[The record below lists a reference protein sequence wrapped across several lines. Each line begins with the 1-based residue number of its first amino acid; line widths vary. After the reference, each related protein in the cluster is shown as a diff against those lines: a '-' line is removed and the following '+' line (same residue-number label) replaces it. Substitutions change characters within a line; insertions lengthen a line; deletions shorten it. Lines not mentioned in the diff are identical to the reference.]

1 MKEMNVKNGRA
12 INKKYVRNLILMLLF
27 FPISVFYLEMIVRLC
42 TTGAPTVIEFIN
54 IFFFSFSFG
63 AFISFILSL
72 IKNRTVL
79 RIIAVALIVLITII
93 ICSQMI
99 YFQIFRFYYSLDNAS
114 MAGQAV
120 GDFGEIMWKTIGS
133 NIGYILILAIP
144 AILMSVF
151 NKVLSNYPTRRIPPI
166 LNYFCVAVMA
176 LAFICGSVSVATD
189 NGEYGSLYY
198 YRYVD
203 STESAGKFGILTSMR
218 LELQAKIFGKFEEN
232 VDIKQG
238 MNDIYN
244 PFETDG
250 NDTTN
255 PDVTDPDGTTEP
267 PAPPIVYGDNVMEN
281 LDFSK
286 TSGKI
291 GELNK
296 YFSSLTPTKK
306 NEYTG
311 MFEGYNLIFLSL
323 EGFSHHVIDPNLTPT
338 LYMMA
343 NEGFVFENFYNS
355 VWGGS
360 TSTGEYANLTGNFY
374 NSTACMQTLLPK
386 TYQPFTL
393 GNQFKKLGYTT
404 KAYHAWTHTYYNRDE
419 SHPVLGYEWIAYNR
433 NNVKGYSGLEDFTFE
448 DGTKMKFPWVPS
460 DHDTAR
466 ITVNDFVDKEPFHV
480 YYMTISGHTEYN
492 WTGNAMCKKHKAFIN
507 SYCQQYGLNYSDKV
521 KAYLACQYE
530 VELMLTE
537 LVDRLRE
544 AGVLDRTVF
553 AMGADHYPYGLW
565 DDNNGAYLAELYG
578 IPADDISS
586 NFELYR
592 NAFIIWNS
600 AMEEPIHVDTPCSAI
615 DILPT
620 LSNLFGLEYDSR
632 LMAGTDVL
640 SDIEPVVIVNF
651 DNKKGSWN
659 WITKYGSYTTSDKKF
674 TLAQGFTATDAE
686 IEAYVKSVNQLV
698 SAKRKYSFYVIEN
711 DYYAYVFGKK
721 E

>member
-1 MKEMNVKNGRA
+1 MNETNVKNGRA

-27 FPISVFYLEMIVRLC
+27 FPIAVFYLEMVVRLR
-42 TTGAPTVIEFIN
+42 TAGVPSGIELAN

-63 AFISFILSL
+63 AMISFILL
-72 IKNRTVL
+72 FIKNRTAL
-79 RIIAVALIVLITII
+79 RIVAILLTVILAVLLG
-93 ICSQMI
+93 SQMI
-99 YFQIFRFYYSLDNAS
+99 YFLIFRSYYGLDQTS
-114 MAGQAV
+114 MAGDAMT
-120 GDFGEIMWKTIGS
+120 DFGQVMWSTIGK
-133 NIGYILILAIP
+133 NIFYVLLLAVPTILLF
-144 AILMSVF
+144 VF
-151 NKVLSNYPTRRIPPI
+151 GKKLTDYPTRRIPPI
-166 LNYFCVAVMA
+166 LNYFCAAVMA
-176 LAFICGSVSVATD
+176 FSFICGSVSVACD
-189 NGEYGSLYY
+189 SGDYGSLYY
-198 YRYVD
+198 YKYLDATGSV
-203 STESAGKFGILTSMR
+203 GKLGILTSTR
-218 LELQAKIFGKFEEN
+218 LALQAKLFGELEEKVIIN
-232 VDIKQG
+232 DG
-238 MNDIYN
+238 MNDAGDLPMN
-244 PFETDG
+244 TGDG
-250 NDTTN
+250 TTG
-255 PDVTDPDGTTEP
+255 PDVTGPDGTTEP
-267 PAPPIVYGDNVMEN
+267 PPPPIVYGDNIIEN

-296 YFSSLTPTKK
+296 YFTSLTPSKK

-311 MFEGYNLIFLSL
+311 MFEGYNLIFLTL

-338 LYMMA
+338 LYKMA
-343 NEGFVFENFYNS
+343 NEGFVFENFYNGT
-355 VWGGS
+355 WGGS

-374 NSTACMQTLLPK
+374 NSTACMQKLVPD

-433 NNVKGYSGLEDFTFE
+433 NNVKDYSGLEDFTFE

-466 ITVNDFVDKEPFHV
+466 ITVNDFIDKEPFHV

-507 SYCQQYGLNYSDKV
+507 SYCQQYGLDYSEKV

-537 LVDRLRE
+537 LVNDLRE

-565 DDNNGAYLAELYG
+565 DGDSGEYLSELYG
-578 IPADDISS
+578 IPEKNISS

-600 AMEEPIHVDTPCSAI
+600 KMEEPIHVDTPCSAI

-632 LMAGTDVL
+632 LMAGTDIL
-640 SDIEPVVIVNF
+640 GDIEPVVIVNF
-651 DNKKGSWN
+651 DNNKGSWN
-659 WITKYGSYTTSDKKF
+659 WITKYGSYKTSSKTF
-674 TLAQGFTATDAE
+674 TIAEGVTASDE
-686 IEAYVKSVNQLV
+686 EVEAYIKRVNQLV
-698 SAKRKYSFYVIEN
+698 SAKRKYTFYVIEN

-721 E
+721 